1 MARDLIIVDSC
12 VFIKAFR
19 KDAKAINDLKPI
31 TDRTAYSVVTY
42 LELLVGQ
49 ILLKRKGL
57 SQEFLNPTMESL

>member
-31 TDRTAYSVVTY
+31 TDRTAYSVVT
-42 LELLVGQ
+42 LELLVGANTPE
-49 ILLKRKGL
+49 KKGL